1 MENIAVYP
9 GSFDPITNGHVDII
23 CRSSMI
29 FDKVIVAVA
38 KNYQKKHLFAAE
50 ERVNIIKDVFKENE
64 KVVVMTFEGLLVN
77 FLDEIKVKV
86 IIRGLRAISDFEF
99 EFQLAQINRK
109 LNGKVDTIYMM
120 ASEENL
126 YISSGIVKEIA
137 MLNGDVSKLVPS
149 YVKVLL
155 DKKFNKKTV

>member
-23 CRSSMI
+23 CRSTMI

-38 KNYQKKHLFAAE
+38 KNYQKTHLFTPE
-50 ERVNIIKDVFKENE
+50 ERVEIIEKVFENND
-64 KVVVMTFEGLLVN
+64 KVVVKTFQGLLVN
-77 FLDEIKVKV
+77 YLDELDVKV

-109 LNGKVDTIYMM
+109 LNRKVDTIYMM

-126 YISSGIVKEIA
+126 YISSKIVKEIA
-137 MLNGDVSKLVPS
+137 MLKGDVSKLVPG
-149 YVKVLL
+149 YVKDCLTE
-155 DKKFNKKTV
+155 KYA

>member
-38 KNYQKKHLFAAE
+38 KNYQKKHLFTAE
-50 ERVNIIKDVFKENE
+50 ERVNIIKDVFKDNE
-64 KVVVMTFEGLLVN
+64 KVVIMTFEGLLVN

-155 DKKFNKKTV
+155 DKKFSNKTV

>member
-38 KNYQKKHLFAAE
+38 KNYQKKHLFTAE
-50 ERVNIIKDVFKENE
+50 ERVNIIKDVFKDNE

-155 DKKFNKKTV
+155 DKKFSNKTV

>member
-23 CRSSMI
+23 CRSSKI

-38 KNYQKKHLFAAE
+38 KNYQKSHLFSTD
-50 ERVNIIKDVFKENE
+50 ERMHIIKTVFKNNE
-64 KVVVMTFEGLLVN
+64 KVQVMSFEGLLVN
-77 FLDEIKVKV
+77 FLKTISVKV

-109 LNGKVDTIYMM
+109 LNKQVDTIYMM

-126 YISSGIVKEIA
+126 YISSKIVKEIA
-137 MLNGDVSKLVPS
+137 MLDGDVSKLVPS
-149 YVKVLL
+149 YVEKKLKEKLL
-155 DKKFNKKTV
+155 GN

>member
-1 MENIAVYP
+1 MEDIAVYP

-38 KNYQKKHLFAAE
+38 KNYQKTHLFEPE
-50 ERVNIIKDVFKENE
+50 ERVEIIKKVFKNND
-64 KVVVMTFEGLLVN
+64 KVIVKTFEGLLVN
-77 FLDEIKVKV
+77 YLDNINVKV

-109 LNGKVDTIYMM
+109 LNRKVDTIYMM

-126 YISSGIVKEIA
+126 YISSKIVKEIA
-137 MLNGDVSKLVPS
+137 MLNGDVSKLVPD
-149 YVKVLL
+149 YVKDCLME
-155 DKKFNKKTV
+155 KYS

>member
-1 MENIAVYP
+1 MENVAVYP

-29 FDKVIVAVA
+29 FDKIIVSVA
-38 KNYQKKHLFAAE
+38 TNYQKSHLFTPE
-50 ERVNIIKDVFKENE
+50 ERVAIIKEVFQNNP
-64 KVVVMTFEGLLVN
+64 KVIVDTFEGLLVKY
-77 FLDEIKVKV
+77 LDKINVKV

-109 LNGKVDTIYMM
+109 LNSKVDTIYMM

-126 YISSGIVKEIA
+126 YISSKIVKEIA
-137 MLNGDVSKLVPS
+137 MLNGDISKLVPP
-149 YVKVLL
+149 YVEKIL
-155 DKKFNKKTV
+155 KEKFNRGD

>member
-1 MENIAVYP
+1 MENIAIYP

-23 CRSSMI
+23 LRSTMI

-38 KNYQKKHLFAAE
+38 KNYQKSHLFTPQ
-50 ERVNIIKDVFKENE
+50 ERVEIINKVFNNND
-64 KVVVMTFEGLLVN
+64 KVAVDTFEGLLVN
-77 FLDEIKVKV
+77 YLDKINVKV

-109 LNGKVDTIYMM
+109 LNKKVDTIYMM

-126 YISSGIVKEIA
+126 YISSKIVKEIA
-137 MLNGDVSKLVPS
+137 MLKGEVGKLVPP
-149 YVKVLL
+149 YVQDCLYEKYM
-155 DKKFNKKTV
+155 

>member
-1 MENIAVYP
+1 MESIAVYP

-23 CRSSMI
+23 CRSSKI

-38 KNYQKKHLFAAE
+38 KNYQKKHLFSPE
-50 ERVNIIKDVFKENE
+50 ERVDIIRDVFTDND

-77 FLDEIKVKV
+77 FLDEIEVKV

-109 LNGKVDTIYMM
+109 LNRKVDTIYMM

-137 MLNGDVSKLVPS
+137 MLNGDVSKLVPA
-149 YVKVLL
+149 YVQKLL
-155 DKKFNKKTV
+155 SEKFACK

>member
-1 MENIAVYP
+1 LENIAVYP

-23 CRSSMI
+23 CRSSVI

-38 KNYQKKHLFAAE
+38 KNYQKKHLFSAE
-50 ERVNIIKDVFKENE
+50 ERVSIIKNVFQNND

-77 FLDEIKVKV
+77 FLDNINVKV

-109 LNGKVDTIYMM
+109 LNRKVDTIYMM

-137 MLNGDVSKLVPS
+137 MLKGDVSKLVPG
-149 YVKVLL
+149 YVKGLL
-155 DKKFNKKTV
+155 DEKFSSE